1 MNAERKMQNAEC
13 ILHFIRPYDRINF
26 YQICNISREVVNALP
41 YEGLIYIYQD
51 LWDDGLIE
59 F

>member
-1 MNAERKMQNAEC
+1 MNAERKMQNAFC
-13 ILHFIRPYDRINF
+13 FLHFIRPYDRINF
-26 YQICNISREVVNALP
+26 LSNLQSLLGRTKALP
-41 YEGLIYIYQD
+41 YRLIYIYQD